1 MDSID
6 DASDFQNVKNALK
19 VMEINADEQDALFQL
34 VAVVMHLGN
43 VDFISDKN
51 GHAVLKNPEVV
62 ATVTKVTSKHSL
74 ISVIKESGRNG
85 V

>member
-1 MDSID
+1 MSSID

-19 VMEINADEQDALFQL
+19 VMEITAEEQEALFQL

-43 VDFISDKN
+43 VDFIINRKGDAS
-51 GHAVLKNPEVV
+51 LTNPENV
-62 ATVTKVTSKHSL
+62 ATVAKVIFLYIIFLRSGKN
-74 ISVIKESGRNG
+74 SVQW